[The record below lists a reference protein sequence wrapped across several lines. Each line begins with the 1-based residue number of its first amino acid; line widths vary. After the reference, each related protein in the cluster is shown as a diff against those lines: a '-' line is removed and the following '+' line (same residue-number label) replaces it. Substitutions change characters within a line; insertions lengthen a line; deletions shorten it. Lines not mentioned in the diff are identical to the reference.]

1 MGGFTQAMSGDMSEV
16 VGFLKAG
23 EVRVL
28 AVLTDERVPGFEDIP
43 TAIEQGYDV
52 TAVNWRGMYVP
63 KGISDEQF
71 NVWAEK
77 LQAVADSAEWQEA
90 MAANGLAPFTK
101 VGVRF
106 PELRGHPRRG
116 NQRAL
121 QGTGSDPVMASDRIF
136 GLVTL
141 FVALAYIA
149 GATQIQTSFLADPVG
164 PKAFPILIGAVA
176 ALCSLYMIVRPD
188 PDPDWPSARTW
199 GALLVAV
206 IVLVAYAYA
215 LKPMGFIVPTAI
227 AAGDSQLPDI
237 PESQGRRGGG
247 LRAVAGSLHPVQ
259 IRIGIEPLRL
269 PERNG
274 SDMELMSNLALG
286 FSIALS
292 PYTLLLAVVGC
303 FLGTII
309 GALPGL
315 GPSNGV
321 AILIPLTFTLGL
333 DATSAL
339 VLMTS
344 VYYGAMYGGRISSIL
359 LNIPGDEP
367 ALMTTLDG
375 YPMAK
380 QGRAGDALVLSGVA
394 SFVGAFLATIG
405 LMLLAPM
412 LARVAYLFG
421 PAEYFALYL
430 LAFCTLGGM
439 ASNNQAKAAL
449 ASCLGLGI
457 AMIGVDSSSGM
468 PRLTGGNLH
477 LFDGID
483 FLVAIVGLF
492 AIAEV
497 FFFIESHG
505 KGSSIG
511 VVLDK
516 VRIPWKDIRDTK
528 WTMLRAS
535 GVGFIAGILPGAGA
549 SLGSFL
555 AYMSEKS
562 IAGKNGGFGTGAPK
576 GVAAPEAGNNAAAGG
591 ALVPMLTLGVPG
603 SGTTAV
609 LLALLMTLNITPGPT
624 LFTDRPEVVW
634 GLIASLLIA
643 NIVLLLMNVPMVKVF
658 VKILMV
664 PAWVLLPGVTMISF
678 VGIYSLSGSYFDLLL
693 MVAFGALG
701 YILRKLDV
709 PTVPVILGILLGGN
723 MEDALRRAMVLSD
736 GDFTFLFSTP
746 ISIGLWIAAIL
757 GFVAPMFLRNVLK
770 KPQAIT
776 D

>member
-1 MGGFTQAMSGDMSEV
+1 M
-16 VGFLKAG
+16 
-23 EVRVL
+23 
-28 AVLTDERVPGFEDIP
+28 DI
-43 TAIEQGYDV
+43 
-52 TAVNWRGMYVP
+52 
-63 KGISDEQF
+63 
-71 NVWAEK
+71 
-77 LQAVADSAEWQEA
+77 
-90 MAANGLAPFTK
+90 
-101 VGVRF
+101 
-106 PELRGHPRRG
+106 
-116 NQRAL
+116 
-121 QGTGSDPVMASDRIF
+121 
-136 GLVTL
+136 
-141 FVALAYIA
+141 
-149 GATQIQTSFLADPVG
+149 
-164 PKAFPILIGAVA
+164 
-176 ALCSLYMIVRPD
+176 
-188 PDPDWPSARTW
+188 
-199 GALLVAV
+199 
-206 IVLVAYAYA
+206 
-215 LKPMGFIVPTAI
+215 
-227 AAGDSQLPDI
+227 
-237 PESQGRRGGG
+237 
-247 LRAVAGSLHPVQ
+247 
-259 IRIGIEPLRL
+259 
-269 PERNG
+269 
-274 SDMELMSNLALG
+274 MSNLALG

-292 PYTLLLAVVGC
+292 PYTLMLAVAGC

-321 AILIPLTFTLGL
+321 AILIPITFTLGL

-412 LARVAYLFG
+412 LSQVAYQFG
-421 PAEYFALYL
+421 QAEYFALYL

-439 ASNNQAKAAL
+439 ASNNQAKSAIAA
-449 ASCLGLGI
+449 CIGLGI
-457 AMIGVDSSSGM
+457 AMIGYDSRGM

-477 LFDGID
+477 LYDGID

-505 KGSSIG
+505 KKSSIG
-511 VVLDK
+511 VKLDK
-516 VRIPWKDIRDTK
+516 VRIPWKDIYATR
-528 WTMLRAS
+528 WTMLRS
-535 GVGFIAGILPGAGA
+535 SFVGFIAGILPGAGA

-562 IAGKNGGFGTGAPK
+562 IAGKNGGFGKGAVK
-576 GVAAPEAGNNAAAGG
+576 GVAAPEAGNNSAAGG

-643 NIVLLLMNVPMVKVF
+643 NFVLLLMNVPMVKIF
-658 VKILMV
+658 VKVLMV
-664 PAWVLLPGVTMISF
+664 PPWILLPGVTMVSF

-693 MVAFGALG
+693 MVGFGVLG
-701 YILRKLDV
+701 YVLRKLDI
-709 PTVPVILGILLGGN
+709 PTVPVILGILLGGK
-723 MEDALRRAMVLSD
+723 MEDALRNAMVISG
-736 GDFTFLFSTP
+736 GDVMYLFSTP
-746 ISIGLWIAAIL
+746 ISIGLWVAAIV
-757 GFVAPMFLRNVLK
+757 GFVAPMFLRRFLK

>member
-1 MGGFTQAMSGDMSEV
+1 MD
-16 VGFLKAG
+16 
-23 EVRVL
+23 
-28 AVLTDERVPGFEDIP
+28 
-43 TAIEQGYDV
+43 
-52 TAVNWRGMYVP
+52 
-63 KGISDEQF
+63 
-71 NVWAEK
+71 
-77 LQAVADSAEWQEA
+77 
-90 MAANGLAPFTK
+90 
-101 VGVRF
+101 
-106 PELRGHPRRG
+106 
-116 NQRAL
+116 
-121 QGTGSDPVMASDRIF
+121 
-136 GLVTL
+136 
-141 FVALAYIA
+141 
-149 GATQIQTSFLADPVG
+149 
-164 PKAFPILIGAVA
+164 
-176 ALCSLYMIVRPD
+176 
-188 PDPDWPSARTW
+188 
-199 GALLVAV
+199 LL
-206 IVLVAYAYA
+206 
-215 LKPMGFIVPTAI
+215 
-227 AAGDSQLPDI
+227 
-237 PESQGRRGGG
+237 
-247 LRAVAGSLHPVQ
+247 
-259 IRIGIEPLRL
+259 
-269 PERNG
+269 
-274 SDMELMSNLALG
+274 SNLALG

-292 PYTLLLAVVGC
+292 PYTFMLAIVGC

-321 AILIPLTFTLGL
+321 AILIPITFTLGL

-339 VLMTS
+339 VLMTA

-380 QGRAGDALVLSGVA
+380 AGRAGDALVLSGVA
-394 SFVGAFLATIG
+394 SFVGALLATIG
-405 LMLLAPM
+405 LMLLAPL

-439 ASNNQAKAAL
+439 ASNNQAKSAL
-449 ASCLGLGI
+449 ASCIGLGI
-457 AMIGVDSSSGM
+457 AMIGIDNSTGL

-492 AIAEV
+492 AIAEI

-505 KGSSIG
+505 KNTSIG
-511 VVLDK
+511 VKLGK
-516 VRIPWKDIRDTK
+516 VTIPWKDIWDTK
-528 WTMLRAS
+528 WTMLRS
-535 GVGFIAGILPGAGA
+535 SILGFFAGILPGAGA
-549 SLGSFL
+549 SLGSFMT
-555 AYMSEKS
+555 YMMEKA
-562 IAGKNGGFGTGAPK
+562 IAGDKGGFGTGAPK

-643 NIVLLLMNVPMVKVF
+643 NIVLLLMNVPMVKIF

-664 PAWVLLPGVTMISF
+664 PPWILLPGVTMVSF

-693 MVAFGALG
+693 MVAFGLLG
-701 YILRKLDV
+701 YVLRKLDI

-723 MEDALRRAMVLSD
+723 MENALRRGMTLSD
-736 GDFTFLFSTP
+736 GEWTFLFSSP
-746 ISIGLWIAAIL
+746 IAIGLWIAAVL
-757 GFVAPMFLRNVLK
+757 GFVAPMFLRNLLK

>member
-1 MGGFTQAMSGDMSEV
+1 M
-16 VGFLKAG
+16 
-23 EVRVL
+23 
-28 AVLTDERVPGFEDIP
+28 DI
-43 TAIEQGYDV
+43 
-52 TAVNWRGMYVP
+52 
-63 KGISDEQF
+63 F
-71 NVWAEK
+71 
-77 LQAVADSAEWQEA
+77 
-90 MAANGLAPFTK
+90 
-101 VGVRF
+101 
-106 PELRGHPRRG
+106 
-116 NQRAL
+116 
-121 QGTGSDPVMASDRIF
+121 
-136 GLVTL
+136 
-141 FVALAYIA
+141 
-149 GATQIQTSFLADPVG
+149 
-164 PKAFPILIGAVA
+164 
-176 ALCSLYMIVRPD
+176 
-188 PDPDWPSARTW
+188 
-199 GALLVAV
+199 
-206 IVLVAYAYA
+206 
-215 LKPMGFIVPTAI
+215 
-227 AAGDSQLPDI
+227 
-237 PESQGRRGGG
+237 
-247 LRAVAGSLHPVQ
+247 
-259 IRIGIEPLRL
+259 
-269 PERNG
+269 
-274 SDMELMSNLALG
+274 SNLALG
-286 FSIALS
+286 FSIAFS
-292 PYTLLLAVVGC
+292 PFTLMLAIIGC

-321 AILIPLTFTLGL
+321 AILIPITFTLGL

-380 QGRAGDALVLSGVA
+380 AGRAGDALVLSGVA

-405 LMLLAPM
+405 LMLLAPL

-439 ASNNQAKAAL
+439 ASNNQAKAAI
-449 ASCLGLGI
+449 ASCIGLGI
-457 AMIGVDSSSGM
+457 AMIGVDNSSGL

-505 KGSSIG
+505 KDSSIG
-511 VVLDK
+511 VKLGK
-516 VRIPWKDIRDTK
+516 VKIPWKDINDTK
-528 WTMLRAS
+528 WTMLRSSA
-535 GVGFIAGILPGAGA
+535 VGFIAGILPGAGA
-549 SLGSFL
+549 SLGSFM
-555 AYMSEKS
+555 AYMTEKS
-562 IAGKNGGFGTGAPK
+562 IAGEKGGFGTGVPK
-576 GVAAPEAGNNAAAGG
+576 GIAAPEAGNNAAAGG

-624 LFTDRPEVVW
+624 LFTDRPDVVW

-643 NIVLLLMNVPMVKVF
+643 NFVLLLMNVPMVKVF
-658 VKILMV
+658 VRILQV

-701 YILRKLDV
+701 YVLRKLDI

-723 MEDALRRAMVLSD
+723 MENAIRRAMVISD
-736 GDFTFLFSTP
+736 GEWTYLFSTP
-746 ISIGLWIAAIL
+746 IAIGLWVAAIA
-757 GFVAPMFLRNVLK
+757 GFVAPMFFRNLLK
-770 KPQAIT
+770 KPQAVS

>member
-1 MGGFTQAMSGDMSEV
+1 
-16 VGFLKAG
+16 
-23 EVRVL
+23 
-28 AVLTDERVPGFEDIP
+28 
-43 TAIEQGYDV
+43 
-52 TAVNWRGMYVP
+52 
-63 KGISDEQF
+63 
-71 NVWAEK
+71 
-77 LQAVADSAEWQEA
+77 
-90 MAANGLAPFTK
+90 
-101 VGVRF
+101 
-106 PELRGHPRRG
+106 
-116 NQRAL
+116 
-121 QGTGSDPVMASDRIF
+121 
-136 GLVTL
+136 
-141 FVALAYIA
+141 
-149 GATQIQTSFLADPVG
+149 
-164 PKAFPILIGAVA
+164 
-176 ALCSLYMIVRPD
+176 
-188 PDPDWPSARTW
+188 
-199 GALLVAV
+199 
-206 IVLVAYAYA
+206 
-215 LKPMGFIVPTAI
+215 
-227 AAGDSQLPDI
+227 
-237 PESQGRRGGG
+237 
-247 LRAVAGSLHPVQ
+247 
-259 IRIGIEPLRL
+259 
-269 PERNG
+269 
-274 SDMELMSNLALG
+274 MELLANLSLG

-292 PYTLLLAVVGC
+292 PYTLMLAVIGC

-380 QGRAGDALVLSGVA
+380 AGRAGDALVISGVA
-394 SFVGAFLATIG
+394 SFVGAFLATLG
-405 LMLLAPM
+405 LMLLAPL
-412 LARVAYLFG
+412 LARVAFLFG

-430 LAFCTLGGM
+430 LAFATLGGI
-439 ASNNQAKAAL
+439 ASNNQAKAAI
-449 ASCLGLGI
+449 ASCIGLGI
-457 AMIGVDSSSGM
+457 AMIGVDNNSGM
-468 PRLTGGNLH
+468 PRLTGGNMH

-505 KGSSIG
+505 KNTSIG
-511 VVLDK
+511 VKLEK
-516 VRIPWKDIRDTK
+516 VTIPMKDIAASTGA
-528 WTMLRAS
+528 MLRS
-535 GVGFIAGILPGAGA
+535 SVVGFVAGVLPGAGA

-562 IAGKNGGFGTGAPK
+562 ISKNKANFGKGAPE

-643 NIVLLLMNVPMVKVF
+643 NVVLLLMNVPMVKIF
-658 VKILMV
+658 VHILSV
-664 PAWVLLPGVTMISF
+664 PAWILLPGVTMISF

-701 YILRKLDV
+701 YVLRKLDV
-709 PTVPVILGILLGGN
+709 PTVPIILGILLGGH

-736 GDFTFLFSTP
+736 GDWTFLFSSN
-746 ISIGLWIAAIL
+746 IAIGLWVVAIL
-757 GFVAPMFLRNVLK
+757 GFVAPMFLRGVLT
-770 KPQAIT
+770 KPQRIS